1 MIPPG
6 RDASLAPAQDF
17 RKGGEN
23 VMAVTMQQKRVAIL
37 GVGVLIGLVLMNVA
51 WAEIAAGLCQCF
63 K

>member
-37 GVGVLIGLVLMNVA
+37 GVG
-51 WAEIAAGLCQCF
+51 C
-63 K
+63 